1 MNDDEDY
8 SDFAANQLDELEQH
22 GDPDLYDAILDAI
35 DIIFRKTSLA
45 HELSTAFTTK
55 DGIRMTLSVPGY
67 LEYKVF
73 WRTEGP
79 AVVAIL
85 RLP

>member
-8 SDFAANQLDELEQH
+8 SDVAANQLDDLEH
-22 GDPDLYDAILDAI
+22 GDPDLYDAVLEAI
-35 DIIFRKTSLA
+35 DIIFRHTSLA

-67 LEYKVF
+67 REYKVF
-73 WRTEGP
+73 WRTKGP
-79 AVVAIL
+79 TVVAVL